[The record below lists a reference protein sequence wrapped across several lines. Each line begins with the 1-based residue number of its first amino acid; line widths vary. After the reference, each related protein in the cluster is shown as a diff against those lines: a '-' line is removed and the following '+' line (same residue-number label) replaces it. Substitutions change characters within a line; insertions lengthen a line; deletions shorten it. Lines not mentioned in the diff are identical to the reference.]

1 MTGLSRIVRTAHR
14 NRNCGIGIDAVP
26 RPFGHTVY
34 HNAPLLGCRRYN
46 APSRTHT
53 EGINTARKR
62 VIRKGIFR
70 RAQKRMPCGI
80 PIAHPVNVSAQM
92 LNPHPD
98 RNRLLLHGKA
108 LVEKQQKGIT
118 RTVSRCQKQRA
129 SPQSPLRRR
138 NGKCP
143 VRIFRKIIHP
153 APVPHNAAAPD
164 DFFEYIVNNKT
175 QNIRSDMRLCLC
187 QNIFGR
193 PEPAELLQNVS
204 TSSVIDSCQKFSVGK
219 GSGAPR
225 TELHIAVFKK
235 SACFKKFVHLLVPEL
250 DVFSPFQDQ
259 RPVPGFRQSQCG
271 KHAAGTEPHH
281 NYLSA
286 KLLVSAFRCLGG
298 RKKNRAV
305 NFFKPTLFRN
315 FRQIGHDRIDKPDI
329 FLFPGIYRTLVNRKV
344 FSLQA
349 YAFQFLICKKKG
361 LSFLFSVR
369 QGDIPQYDLYTV
381 FFFQKLFP

>member
-14 NRNCGIGIDAVP
+14 NRNCSIGIDAVP

-34 HNAPLLGCRRYN
+34 HNATLLGCRRYN

-53 EGINTARKR
+53 EGIDTARKR
-62 VIRKGIFR
+62 GIRKGIFR

-92 LNPHPD
+92 LNPYPD

-219 GSGAPR
+219 GSGTTGTVLNIAFRIEHLPR
-225 TELHIAVFKK
+225 RKLTDTLCSVRNIAAAVNQDR
-235 SACFKKFVHLLVPEL
+235 VVP
-250 DVFSPFQDQ
+250 FPRKQ
-259 RPVPGFRQSQCG
+259 QCG
-271 KHAAGTEPHH
+271 KQPRRSHANHH
-281 NYLSA
+281 RRRSQSARSLS
-286 KLLVSAFRCLGG
+286 
-298 RKKNRAV
+298 
-305 NFFKPTLFRN
+305 
-315 FRQIGHDRIDKPDI
+315 D
-329 FLFPGIYRTLVNRKV
+329 
-344 FSLQA
+344 LQRGC
-349 YAFQFLICKKKG
+349 FQFAD
-361 LSFLFSVR
+361 SFTLQERSIATGTR
-369 QGDIPQYDLYTV
+369 R
-381 FFFQKLFP
+381 